1 MMNNQDSNE
10 LNHEINI
17 SLKNNQNEIF
27 KKQNLKSLQ

>member
-10 LNHEINI
+10 LNI

>member
-10 LNHEINI
+10 LNM